1 MQLTEQPMA
10 IVAAEEETEEPLGE
24 FQVAEYIIFILAL
37 DTYMRYA
44 EETSGVDD
52 IEDQV
57 IHKGMRILRMA
68 ETEIERL
75 QAFLQEHLETNTQQS
90 MLRRALTMTVATTA
104 GISRRALQ
112 FRTLLSR
119 GGPATIKGIFTSQKY
134 IRQVREAITAS
145 TLSDADAALDVF
157 AALPI
162 KNARMRNWIDIAAKQ
177 AGSGIAAPAP
187 VDNAAN
193 EVVAAPEITN
203 TSLQGAAASGASD
216 AKDSQDNR
224 AAMLSRV
231 QTDATEAA
239 RKSLEI
245 NQQPDT
251 PPIQSEV
258 VGIATAAAVAAISD
272 PLLSQN
278 VPAPL
283 RKLDDEQ
290 RAAAVTD
297 GRVLVAA
304 GAGAGKSTTLVA
316 RIEYLVKDRRVLP
329 SRILAT
335 SFNKKAASEL
345 REKIGRTSGGDAL
358 TQMSVGTMHG
368 LFRKF
373 IGSYGTTAEQIAVGA
388 SRSPNGFIEGGA
400 SVARTVQR
408 MWEECYGKDEPAPKL
423 KDVMRYKSLWA
434 GNNIPPAQARAEA
447 KTKKESEAA
456 LWYEM
461 YEGLKGAIPGW
472 DPPCRGRAY
481 EGFMARYRPRDIRL
495 GDFDDMLNIFHAVLK
510 REPAVRKTI
519 QSMYDHIMVDE
530 AQDRNAVQAEIIDMI
545 SEHIGDGSDGRSL
558 WVVGDDKQCVQED
571 TPISIDEEHQVP
583 AKDLKE
589 GDTVLSYRNGS
600 LVKQVVRCV
609 KPSFW
614 ASGYCIT
621 TSSGRSLTMSPNHK
635 IWAQSPVLSGNQ
647 VAVYLMFRKDF
658 GFRVG
663 ITNKCHD
670 EEYLNSFG
678 GRAFM
683 EKAERMWILEVCQ
696 DRETALL
703 VEARYSL
710 KYGVPTAVFGG
721 ENRGLNQDRIDQLFK
736 EFGANGYQVLEAKH
750 LSFDLPHWLSQSY
763 TKHGRGRR
771 TVQMT
776 AHGGKGSQVSLEWS
790 GDDLDSKLEHVAFH
804 QNGERRRIRKWFAS
818 YREALDFAEHVS
830 ELAEANLSRRLS
842 TDSGVIRLLTAS
854 GLFPGMQVAVL
865 DTGTVCLEEILS
877 VEEVKGSFIDLDVDD
892 ASNFFGGGILS
903 HNSIYGFRGARPDLF
918 SDLNGKEG
926 WKTRMIRT
934 NYRCEPEIVEAANR
948 LVAHN
953 EGQIPM
959 EAVPSPHKTRG
970 VGSIA
975 VTNPSDEAEGAI
987 QVASEIKANLD
998 IGGNV
1003 TDNAVLCR
1011 TNREIHAYETA
1022 CILRGIPYAR
1032 KGVSS
1037 FLGSPETNAFLG
1049 YIQLVTGTDFEKM
1062 QKALGNIINRPN
1074 RFFISPKVG
1083 EEAVSG
1089 ALVDYARST
1098 RSDLKHVNPVTALQ
1112 DRQFQRILAG
1122 KLTGTFSGFK
1132 FEKAVEQLQSIYS
1145 SLAQMQ
1151 ANSSDPGYTTK
1162 VMFDDILALNGV
1174 VTVTDP
1180 NTQRVKYVEQ
1190 SLRETLQIEMR
1201 DATGDDSEDEVEDED
1216 DETKGLGNIAF
1227 LYQLIQKDPTDP
1239 GDLADDPNTPVGFK
1253 AKIERYAAKMKDLR
1267 TDISK
1272 WDKEQESLPPEKRSP
1287 PPGVYLGTVH
1297 SVKGAQ
1303 WANTYV
1309 SMPKGKF
1316 PFEPP
1321 KQPGV
1326 AVIDDKAQQD
1336 QEESERRLA
1345 YVALTRAAKSLT
1357 VICPKSVGGKAA
1369 GISPFVAE
1377 AGLTVGQN
1385 VQRPGKPIEAPVG
1398 EEEPIKT
1405 AEVLEWHPEY
1415 EETA

>member
-1 MQLTEQPMA
+1 MQLTEQPMV
-10 IVAAEEETEEPLGE
+10 IEAAEEDTEEPLGE

-44 EETSGVDD
+44 EETSGIDD

-75 QAFLQEHLETNTQQS
+75 QAFLQEHLETTTQRS
-90 MLRRALTMTVATTA
+90 MLRRALTMTVTTTT
-104 GISRRALQ
+104 GISRRSLQ

-162 KNARMRNWIDIAAKQ
+162 KNARMRNWIDVAAKQ

-216 AKDSQDNR
+216 AKEAQDSR

-231 QTDATEAA
+231 QVDATEAA

-251 PPIQSEV
+251 PPNQSEV

-272 PLLSQN
+272 PLLAQN

-283 RKLDDEQ
+283 CKLDDEQ

-297 GRVLVAA
+297 GKVLVAA

-316 RIEYLVKDRRVLP
+316 RIEYLTKIRRVLP

-345 REKIGRTSGGDAL
+345 KEKIGRTSGGDAL

-373 IGSYGTTAEQIAVGA
+373 IGSYGTTTEQIAVGV
-388 SRSPNGFIEGGA
+388 SRGLNGFVEGGS

-408 MWEECYGKDEPAPKL
+408 MWEECYGKDEPVPKL

-472 DPPCRGRAY
+472 NPPCRGRAY
-481 EGFMARYRPRDIRL
+481 EGFMSRYRPRDIRL

-530 AQDRNAVQAEIIDMI
+530 AQDRNEVQAEIIDMI
-545 SEHIGDGSDGRSL
+545 SEHIGDGSDGKSL
-558 WVVGDDKQCVQED
+558 WIVGDDKQ
-571 TPISIDEEHQVP
+571 
-583 AKDLKE
+583 
-589 GDTVLSYRNGS
+589 
-600 LVKQVVRCV
+600 
-609 KPSFW
+609 
-614 ASGYCIT
+614 
-621 TSSGRSLTMSPNHK
+621 
-635 IWAQSPVLSGNQ
+635 
-647 VAVYLMFRKDF
+647 
-658 GFRVG
+658 
-663 ITNKCHD
+663 
-670 EEYLNSFG
+670 
-678 GRAFM
+678 
-683 EKAERMWILEVCQ
+683 
-696 DRETALL
+696 
-703 VEARYSL
+703 
-710 KYGVPTAVFGG
+710 
-721 ENRGLNQDRIDQLFK
+721 
-736 EFGANGYQVLEAKH
+736 
-750 LSFDLPHWLSQSY
+750 
-763 TKHGRGRR
+763 
-771 TVQMT
+771 
-776 AHGGKGSQVSLEWS
+776 
-790 GDDLDSKLEHVAFH
+790 
-804 QNGERRRIRKWFAS
+804 
-818 YREALDFAEHVS
+818 
-830 ELAEANLSRRLS
+830 
-842 TDSGVIRLLTAS
+842 
-854 GLFPGMQVAVL
+854 
-865 DTGTVCLEEILS
+865 
-877 VEEVKGSFIDLDVDD
+877 
-892 ASNFFGGGILS
+892 
-903 HNSIYGFRGARPDLF
+903 SIYSFRGARPDLF

-948 LVAHN
+948 LIAHN
-953 EGQIPM
+953 EGQISM

-970 VGSIA
+970 VGSVV

-987 QVASEIKANLD
+987 QVASEIKTNLD
-998 IGGNV
+998 VGGNV

-1074 RFFISPKVG
+1074 RFFVSPKAG

-1089 ALVDYARST
+1089 ALVDYARNT
-1098 RSDLKHVNPVTALQ
+1098 RADLKHVNPVMALQ

-1122 KLTGTFSGFK
+1122 KLTGSFSGFK
-1132 FEKAVEQLQSIYS
+1132 FEKAVEQLQSVYS
-1145 SLAQMQ
+1145 SIAQMQ
-1151 ANSSDPGYTTK
+1151 ANSADPAYTTK
-1162 VMFDDILALNGV
+1162 VMFDDILAMNGV

-1180 NTQRVKYVEQ
+1180 NTQRTKYVEQ
-1190 SLRETLQIEMR
+1190 SLRETLQVEMR
-1201 DATGDDSEDEVEDED
+1201 DSVGDDSEDDAEDED
-1216 DETKGLGNIAF
+1216 EETKGLGNIAF
-1227 LYQLIQKDPTDP
+1227 LYQLIQRDPTDP
-1239 GDLADDPNTPVGFK
+1239 GDLADDPNTPAGFK
-1253 AKIERYAAKMKDLR
+1253 AKIERYAARMKDLR
-1267 TDISK
+1267 TDITK
-1272 WDKEQESLPPEKRSP
+1272 WDKEQESLAPEKRSP
-1287 PPGVYLGTVH
+1287 PPGVYLGTCH
-1297 SVKGAQ
+1297 STKGAQ

-1316 PFEPP
+1316 PFELP

-1326 AVIDDKAQQD
+1326 AVIDDKAQQEHD
-1336 QEESERRLA
+1336 ESERRLA

-1377 AGLTVGQN
+1377 AGLVVGQN